1 MTNIKTKSSF
11 AWIKIWLRDQNIKIK
26 NQNINLL
33 LIFTI
38 HFSIFT
44 SLFTSLR
51 LNNLSLY
58 FVVNLDFAR
67 TILRMY
73 IVRIS
78 PPEVFL
84 GKGILKICSKVTG
97 QDPCQSVIS
106 IKMFCNFIEITLWHG
121 CFLVTLLQIFPI
133 LFPRNAGGLL
143 LYCD

>member
-1 MTNIKTKSSF
+1 M
-11 AWIKIWLRDQNIKIK
+11 
-26 NQNINLL
+26 NQNMTHAKLDLL

-44 SLFTSLR
+44 SLFTPLR

-67 TILRMY
+67 TILRRY

-84 GKGILKICSKVTG
+84 GKGVLKICSKVTG

-106 IKMFCNFIEITLWHG
+106 IKMFCNFIEITL
-121 CFLVTLLQIFPI
+121 
-133 LFPRNAGGLL
+133 
-143 LYCD
+143 